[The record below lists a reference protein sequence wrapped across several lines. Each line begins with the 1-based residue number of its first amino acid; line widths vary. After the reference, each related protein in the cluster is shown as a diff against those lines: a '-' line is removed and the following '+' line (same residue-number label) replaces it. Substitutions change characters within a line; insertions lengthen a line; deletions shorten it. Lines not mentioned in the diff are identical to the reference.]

1 MEKGDST
8 HMKNYKHA
16 YDHNG
21 VVGLKIKK
29 LPYTDPPPK
38 CERNGKKCGHCRPC
52 TGFGGGYFC
61 HYSLDTDRLKGRV
74 EGDICPYYTDKRCFT
89 TDNFKV
95 IRDKTMPVPREISA
109 RIKYIRKQRGEIQA
123 DLAKAI
129 GTVPNR
135 ISQWETGSKKPSA
148 GNIIKLCQ
156 HYNVSADWLLGLSDY
171 QSIGGKS

>member
-1 MEKGDST
+1 
-8 HMKNYKHA
+8 MKNYKHA

-38 CERNGKKCGHCRPC
+38 CERNGKKCGHCRPF

-61 HYSLDTDRLKGRV
+61 HYSLDTDMLKGKV

-89 TDNFKV
+89 
-95 IRDKTMPVPREISA
+95 
-109 RIKYIRKQRGEIQA
+109 GQA
-123 DLAKAI
+123 DLSKAI
-129 GTVPNR
+129 GTAPCL
-135 ISQWETGSKKPSA
+135 ISQWETGSRKPSA

-156 HYNVSADWLLGLSDY
+156 HYNISADWLLGLSDY
-171 QSIGGKS
+171 QSIRR

>member
-1 MEKGDST
+1 MEKSEST
-8 HMKNYKHA
+8 HMKKYKHD

-38 CERNGKKCGHCRPC
+38 CTRNGKKCGHCRPFM
-52 TGFGGGYFC
+52 GFGGGYFC